1 MKPKLQKFAWKIK
14 NPPYKLADGFRE
26 GIDLY
31 LSEYLQH
38 NLRQNICLPI
48 SFYSI
53 RASITENLTVHAKEY
68 FGECE

>member
-14 NPPYKLADGFRE
+14 NPPYKLADGFGE

-38 NLRQNICLPI
+38 NLRQFACMPDIFIYAIYDIL
-48 SFYSI
+48 
-53 RASITENLTVHAKEY
+53 RAYNRV
-68 FGECE
+68 